1 MQTKNILFVF
11 AHPDDESFSSA
22 GTIAKY
28 SKQDNIQVYIAVAT
42 KGEAG
47 KLGDPPLTSR
57 KNLGNYRENE
67 LIEATKILG
76 VKDVIFMNFID
87 GTLDKLS
94 SYDNQQLVQ
103 KIAKLIVDI
112 RPEILITFP
121 EDGISKHKDHIAL
134 HKACLQAIDLAKQ
147 IYIIPKV
154 YYTVVPTSIYK
165 SRGILN
171 QGVPD
176 NQITTI
182 IDISDYRQLKYEAL
196 TKYKTQIFSVN
207 KVYPNLL
214 DKKDLNIISKSEY
227 YMLVQKD
234 GLEIDFIEY
243 HEDKLL

>member
-1 MQTKNILFVF
+1 MQTKNILFVY

-28 SKQDNIQVYIAVAT
+28 SKLDNVQVYVAVAT

-57 KNLGNYRENE
+57 ENLGSYRENE
-67 LIEATKILG
+67 MREATKILG
-76 VKDVIFMNFID
+76 VKDIIFLNFID

-94 SYDNQQLVQ
+94 DYDNQQLVQ
-103 KIAKLIVDI
+103 KISKLIIEI

-134 HKACLQAIDLAKQ
+134 HKACLQAIEIAKE
-147 IYIIPKV
+147 IYIIPKI
-154 YYTVVPTSIYK
+154 YYTVVPNSLYK
-165 SRGILN
+165 SRGIPN
-171 QGVPD
+171 QGIPD
-176 NQITTI
+176 NHITTI

-196 TKYKTQIFSVN
+196 TKYKTQTFSVN

-214 DKKDLNIISKSEY
+214 DKKDCTIIPKFEY
-227 YMLVQKD
+227 YMLVQKH
-234 GLEIDFIEY
+234 GLEIDCTKY
-243 HEDKLL
+243 SEDKLL